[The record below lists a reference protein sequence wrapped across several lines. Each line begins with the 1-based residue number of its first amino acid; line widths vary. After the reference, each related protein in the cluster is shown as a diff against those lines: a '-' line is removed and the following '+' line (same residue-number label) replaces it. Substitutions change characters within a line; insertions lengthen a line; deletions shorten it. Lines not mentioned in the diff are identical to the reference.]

1 MEENKG
7 TAHMNAAHAECFA
20 CGNLNPAGLKLEFRP
35 IGESRVS
42 AERIL
47 GEEYQGYPG
56 VVQGGIVSTLL
67 DSAMTNCLFADGIE
81 AMTVRL
87 NVRFREPVRVNRNVT
102 VAAQL
107 VRQRGRFYELKAS
120 IMQDGTQKATAEG
133 RFLSDK
139 DITRKGP

>member
-7 TAHMNAAHAECFA
+7 TAHMKRAHAECFA
-20 CGNLNPAGLKLEFRP
+20 CGDLNPTGLKLEFQP
-35 IGESRVS
+35 IGKSRVS
-42 AERIL
+42 AECIL
-47 GEEYQGYPG
+47 GDEYQGYPG
-56 VVQGGIVSTLL
+56 ILQGGIVSTLL

-120 IMQDGTQKATAEG
+120 IVQDGSQRATAEG

-139 DITRKGP
+139 YLTRKGQ